1 METILTNAH
10 VVTAD
15 EDFDGTVVIADGG
28 IVGVDRSNSQSA
40 GADDLDGDYLI
51 PGLVDLHTDALEK
64 QMMPR
69 PHVTWNTTAATIAH
83 DALTTT
89 AGMTTVFEA
98 LAAGASVAHPE
109 RNETLKP
116 MIESLHKTQ
125 EAGLLRGEHFVHL
138 RCEVTNP
145 MVMEL
150 FHQVIDHPLIRFM
163 SVNDHAPGHRQYPDL
178 DYYRKKHM
186 KSYGL
191 NEEEM
196 DKFVEEI
203 SEQSHKYGAQRRAEL
218 IKTGHAKNIP
228 AASHDDRTPEEV
240 EQAVREGM
248 VMAEFPIT
256 YEATDLARER
266 GLQVL
271 AGGPNLVRGG
281 SHHPGNLLTGDL
293 AKRRSL
299 DILASDYV
307 PISLIQGIFKLTEAE
322 FGFTLPD
329 AINIGSKNPAK
340 AAGLT
345 DRGEIAPGKRADL
358 AQVKVVEGIPVVR
371 RVWVR
376 GARVA

>member
-1 METILTNAH
+1 MI
-10 VVTAD
+10 TAED
-15 EDFDGTVVIADGG
+15 DFDGTVVIASGH
-28 IVGVDRSNSQSA
+28 IARVDRGKSRMAN
-40 GADDLDGDYLI
+40 ADDLDGGYLI

-69 PHVTWNTTAATIAH
+69 PNVSWNSTAATIAH

-89 AGMTTVFEA
+89 AGITTVFEA

-116 MIESLHKTQ
+116 MIEGLHKTQ
-125 EAGLLRGEHFVHL
+125 EARLLRGEHFVHL

-150 FHQVIDHPLIRFM
+150 FHQVIDHPSIRFM
-163 SVNDHAPGHRQYPDL
+163 SVNDHAPGHRQYPDM
-178 DYYRKKHM
+178 DYYRKKNI
-186 KSYGL
+186 KNYGL
-191 NEEEM
+191 SEEEM
-196 DKFVEEI
+196 DRFVHEI
-203 SEQSHKYGAQRRAEL
+203 LEQSQKHGAQRRAEL
-218 IKTGHAKNIP
+218 VETAHAKGIP
-228 AASHDDRTPEEV
+228 AASHDDRTKEEV
-240 EQAVREGM
+240 EQAVQEGM
-248 VMAEFPIT
+248 VVAEFPIT
-256 YEATDLARER
+256 HEAADLARQH

-281 SHHPGNLLTGDL
+281 SHHPGNLLTADV

-299 DILASDYV
+299 DVLASDYV
-307 PISLIQGIFKLTEAE
+307 PMSLIQGLFKLTEPE
-322 FGFTLPD
+322 FGFSPS
-329 AINIGSKNPAK
+329 AAVNIGSKNPAA

-358 AQVKVVEGIPVVR
+358 AQVEIVDGIPVVR

-376 GARVA
+376 GIRVA